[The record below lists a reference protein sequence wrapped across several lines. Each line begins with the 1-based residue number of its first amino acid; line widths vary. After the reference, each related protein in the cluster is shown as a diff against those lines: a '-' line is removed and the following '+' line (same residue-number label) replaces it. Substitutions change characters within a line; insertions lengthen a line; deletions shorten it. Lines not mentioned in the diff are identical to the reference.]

1 MCRFITK
8 VVALLPASAFTVFAL
23 LAIGGGTAVAQ
34 DLKFQGPIKIYASFA
49 AGGQSDILAR
59 IIADRLKDK
68 LNRPVVVENKT
79 GAGGR
84 LAVEAVKTSPPDGS
98 ALVLANISHMG
109 VAPLIYPDLPYN
121 STRDFA
127 PISKVV
133 EFQVALATGTQ
144 TAARDFLAMLAWLK
158 ANPGK
163 GTSGNP
169 GNGSLPHLYGME
181 LATAAGLDL
190 TQVPY
195 RGGAPIVAALIQGDL
210 AIGWAGIGDFLE
222 QHRANQGRIVAV
234 TGTRR
239 SPLLADVPTFSEL
252 GYKALEPNGWIGV
265 FAPAGLPAE
274 LITLYN
280 RELVDVLTNPENK
293 AKLESFGFVVTAS
306 TPDALKAQV
315 EADLSKWKPIVET
328 AGIKP

>member
-1 MCRFITK
+1 MTSLVAGGLARAGFAVLIT
-8 VVALLPASAFTVFAL
+8 ATSLLSVFTPVSA
-23 LAIGGGTAVAQ
+23 Q
-34 DLKFQGPIKIYASFA
+34 ELKFQGPIKIYAGFA

-68 LNRPVVVENKT
+68 LNRAVVVENKT

-98 ALVLANISHMG
+98 AIVLANISHMS
-109 VAPLIYPDLPYN
+109 VAPSIFPDLPYN
-121 STRDFA
+121 STRDFT

-133 EFQVALATGTQ
+133 EFQIALATGTQ
-144 TAARDFLAMLAWLK
+144 TQAKDFQSMLAWLK

-169 GNGSLPHLYGME
+169 GNGSLPHLYGLE
-181 LATAAGLDL
+181 LATATSLDL

-210 AIGWAGIGDFLE
+210 AMGWAGIGDFLE
-222 QHRANQGRIVAV
+222 QHRANQARIVAV
-234 TGTRR
+234 TGTKR

-252 GYKALEPNGWIGV
+252 GNKAMEPNGWIGV

-274 LITLYN
+274 LTTLYN
-280 RELVDVLTNPENK
+280 RELVDVLTNPDNK

-306 TPDALKAQV
+306 TPEGLRAQV
-315 EADLSKWKPIVET
+315 EADLAKWKPVVEK